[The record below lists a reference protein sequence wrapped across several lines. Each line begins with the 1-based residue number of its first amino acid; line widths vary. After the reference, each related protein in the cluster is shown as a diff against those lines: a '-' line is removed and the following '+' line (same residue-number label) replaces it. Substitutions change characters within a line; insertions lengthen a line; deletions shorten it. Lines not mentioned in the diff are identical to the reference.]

1 MNSQLPTTN
10 YIEHYFSGNPNFNV
24 TSTVLILCNGDS
36 FDTVYFKIN
45 LPELPT
51 GISYRGAMI
60 YDLVQE
66 IKLVV
71 GGKVVYYV
79 DSKLMKFT
87 DKINGNITRVE
98 YLSKIRNNSVCY
110 PLYLNQAL
118 RESESL
124 TNSETKHSKG
134 IKFYGLDMHEVRLVV
149 RFGELKDIIVYP
161 SDFDLDILKEKK
173 YHMADASALII
184 YNNRD
189 ISNQCINLTSTIPRD
204 EHAERRC
211 SIIQPIEFWVKDEE
225 FIGMANSFK
234 IKIRTDYFNEVLY
247 QPDNKTLKFDTYY
260 EVTDLVVSM
269 DNTELK
275 DFKLQ
280 LNGFDLNEHS
290 NSDII
295 DMHWKCENNLLL
307 DPDISFGMKINIRIK
322 KGDVL
327 ILCVNLKNPIDVPR
341 NLTYY
346 MKCRSKLYYYEGM
359 SFPVISVTE

>member
-1 MNSQLPTTN
+1 MNPQLPTTN
-10 YIEHYFSGNPNFNV
+10 YIEHYFNGNPNFNV
-24 TSTVLILCNGDS
+24 TSPVPILHNGDS
-36 FDTVYFKIN
+36 FDVVYFKIN

-51 GISYRGAMI
+51 GVSYHEGMI
-60 YDLVQE
+60 YDLIQE
-66 IKLVV
+66 ITLVI

-87 DKINGNITRVE
+87 DKINGNITKVE
-98 YLSKIRNNSVCY
+98 YLSKIRDNSVRY
-110 PLYLNQAL
+110 PLYLNQVL
-118 RESESL
+118 ED
-124 TNSETKHSKG
+124 SETKHSKG

-161 SDFDLDILKEKK
+161 PDFDLDILKEEK
-173 YHMADASALII
+173 YHMVDASALII

-189 ISNQCINLTSTIPRD
+189 TSNQCINMTSTIPRD

-225 FIGMANSFK
+225 LLGMVNSFK
-234 IKIRTDYFNEVLY
+234 LKIRTDYFNEVFY
-247 QPDNKTLKFDTYY
+247 RPNDKTLKFDTYY

-269 DNTELK
+269 DNAELK

-295 DMHWKCENNLLL
+295 DMHWKCENNILS
-307 DPDISFGMKINIRIK
+307 DPNISFGMKINIRIK
-322 KGDVL
+322 KGDTLV
-327 ILCVNLKNPIDVPR
+327 LCVNLKNPIDVPCHF
-341 NLTYY
+341 TYY
-346 MKCRSKLYYYEGM
+346 MKCRSKLYYHEGM
-359 SFPVISVTE
+359 SFPVISAIQ